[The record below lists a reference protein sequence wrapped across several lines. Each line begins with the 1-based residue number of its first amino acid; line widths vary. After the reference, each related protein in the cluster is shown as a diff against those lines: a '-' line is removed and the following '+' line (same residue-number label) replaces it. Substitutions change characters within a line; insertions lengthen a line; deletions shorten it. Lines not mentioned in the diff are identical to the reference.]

1 MSLTRGLADYLP
13 FMPKPVPRFVTERGV
28 PVHGVVAEY
37 DSAGGVFHAAEQV
50 RDAGYKRWDVHA
62 PFPIHGIEHAMAHG
76 QTRLPYA
83 VFAFGI
89 AGAIGAWVLQYWIT
103 AVDYTGFTVQGKPY
117 DAWEPFVMIIF
128 ELGVL
133 FAAFAALIGMLMLN
147 GLPRWNHP
155 LFSSKRFLE
164 TSQGKFMIV
173 IEADDDRFD
182 PDETRALL
190 ERSGGREIELIE
202 DED

>member
-1 MSLTRGLADYLP
+1 MSILSAAADYLP
-13 FMPKPVPRFVTERGV
+13 FLPRPMPRFVTDRGN
-28 PVHGVVAEY
+28 PVHAMVAEY
-37 DSAGGVFHAAEQV
+37 ENASCVFHAAEQV

-62 PFPIHGIEHAMAHG
+62 PFPIHGIEHAMGHRK
-76 QTRLPYA
+76 TILPYI
-83 VFAFGI
+83 VFAVGI
-89 AGAIGAWVLQYWIT
+89 GGAFLGWAMQYWMT

-117 DAWEPFVMIIF
+117 GAWEPFTMIIF

-133 FAAFAALIGMLMLN
+133 HAAFAALIGMLMLN

-155 LFSSKRFLE
+155 LFSSERFLE

-173 IEADDDRFD
+173 IEANDPAFD
-182 PDETRALL
+182 PDGTKALL
-190 ERSGGREIELIE
+190 QGTGGRQIALIE

>member
-1 MSLTRGLADYLP
+1 MSILSAAADYLP
-13 FMPKPVPRFVTERGV
+13 FLPRPMPRFVTDRGH
-28 PVHGVVAEY
+28 PVHAMVAEY
-37 DSAGGVFHAAEQV
+37 ENASCVFHAAERV

-62 PFPIHGIEHAMAHG
+62 PFPIHGIEHAMGHRK
-76 QTRLPYA
+76 TILPYI
-83 VFAFGI
+83 VFAVGI
-89 AGAIGAWVLQYWIT
+89 GGAFLGWAMQYWMT

-117 DAWEPFVMIIF
+117 GAWEPFTMIIF

-133 FAAFAALIGMLMLN
+133 HAAFAALIGMLMLN

-155 LFSSKRFLE
+155 LFSSERFLE

-173 IEADDDRFD
+173 IESNDPAFD
-182 PDETRALL
+182 PDGTKALL
-190 ERSGGREIELIE
+190 QETGGRQIALIE